1 MRLLRRLL
9 VTALIAGG
17 FLLLVVTNQGDRLA
31 ASGNRAPPT
40 ELASV
45 AVTDDEAASSDT
57 AAATD
62 ATPSPDKPAP
72 RPTFSP
78 TATPEPAF
86 VSLVDG
92 RAVPIEYPQTVR
104 FGSISHQE
112 VIPGDGVISADSRS
126 RILVEYVAFLAA
138 DGTPFD
144 STWTVPGTLTLDL
157 KSLPLPAL
165 AAELVGV
172 TAGERRRVL
181 LPATAAYGAAGL
193 GDLVPPDADL
203 VFVVDVARV
212 ERARDPADEPT
223 FTTPGEAVTDWSTR
237 DIEVGRGVEAAR
249 GDRVSVHFVA
259 RFAESGDIWESTW
272 AAGFAT
278 SFTLGEGTV
287 ISGFEEGIEGM
298 AVGGRRAIEVPASR
312 AFGTEGAS
320 DRGVAGGDS
329 FVFVVDLLEVG
340 DSAGR

>member
-1 MRLLRRLL
+1 MKLLRRLL

-17 FLLLVVTNQGDRLA
+17 LVLLVVTNQGDRLA
-31 ASGNRAPPT
+31 ASGDRAAPT
-40 ELASV
+40 GLTSV
-45 AVTDDEAASSDT
+45 VATDDEAVVSDT

-62 ATPSPDKPAP
+62 TTAPPDKPEP
-72 RPTFSP
+72 RPTFAP
-78 TATPEPAF
+78 TATPEPPF
-86 VSLVDG
+86 VSFADG
-92 RAVPIEYPQTVR
+92 RDVPIEDPQTVR

-112 VIPGDGVISADSRS
+112 VIPGVGTISADSRS

-138 DGTPFD
+138 DGTQFD
-144 STWTVPGTLTLDL
+144 STWTVPGTLALDL
-157 KSLPLPAL
+157 ETLPLPAL

-212 ERARDPADEPT
+212 ERERDPADEPT
-223 FTTPGEAVTDWSTR
+223 FTTPGEAVTEWSTR
-237 DIEVGRGVEAAR
+237 DIEVGNGVKAAR

-272 AAGFAT
+272 ATGFST

-312 AFGTEGAS
+312 AFGAEGAP

-329 FVFVVDLLEVG
+329 FVFVVDLFEVG